1 MGVEEVQFGDDPYK
15 KVYYDTDH
23 KHDHAYWSTQYRDT
37 FTPTKENRRSHR
49 APKEQ
54 TAGKKT
60 RNFEGSDQWRG
71 MESRVNAQKEIYSS
85 TLSLNHSSRNDSYD
99 PFAKTSDVIG
109 SGSRPP
115 SRGNHFDRRPDSAP
129 QDSRIPNPYEREYE
143 EYHRS
148 AVSTPNIR
156 NAWNRNKSAVGEV
169 VFQTKVDRKGVPL
182 DKRSKKQRHRASS
195 EHRRR
200 SSSGRDAGDHF
211 VTTKDAFDNE
221 TVGTAIHHRMYGAE
235 PTHSLGFNIHG
246 KKKDDTTVSG
256 DAPAWFQLPGV
267 TVNKLSSLQ
276 LYNLLSWKAP
286 IPKKH
291 TAEGHLEIFGVE
303 GDQSKTYVNPDLQDH
318 SVPTMDNARPP
329 AERESSKENVPIISP
344 RPRPESPMER
354 LDTPP
359 ELYRSLQ
366 AEDSYESKLR
376 SSAPAPQEEPHHGYS
391 AYLQE
396 QQNMRPPSRGGSDY
410 SDARS
415 VASMASS
422 LRSKSSHGS
431 RQSYGSRGSYGSKGS
446 RQNHGGGGGS
456 FTMSNIES
464 MTPGQL
470 ADALKKASVIDEHKY
485 ESSRRPLSGRRGD
498 GSVRSGYTGRRSNLS
513 SEASFQSLSTM

>member
-1 MGVEEVQFGDDPYK
+1 MGVEEVQFGDDPHK
-15 KVYYDTDH
+15 VVYYDTDH
-23 KHDHAYWSTQYRDT
+23 KHDDAYWSTQYRDT
-37 FTPTKENRRSHR
+37 FTPTKENRRSQR
-49 APKEQ
+49 ASKEQ
-54 TAGKKT
+54 TAGKRT
-60 RNFEGSDQWRG
+60 RNFESSDKWRG

-85 TLSLNHSSRNDSYD
+85 TLSLNHSSRNESFD
-99 PFAKTSDVIG
+99 PFAKTSDVYG

-115 SRGNHFDRRPDSAP
+115 TRGNHLDRRPDSAP

-143 EYHRS
+143 DYQRS
-148 AVSTPNIR
+148 SVSTPNIR

-182 DKRSKKQRHRASS
+182 DKRSKRHRHRSSS

-200 SSSGRDAGDHF
+200 SSSNKDAGDHF

-221 TVGTAIHHRMYGAE
+221 TVGTAIHHKMYGAE
-235 PTHSLGFNIHG
+235 PMHSLGFNIHG

-303 GDQSKTYVNPDLQDH
+303 GDKNKQYVNPDLQDH
-318 SVPTMDNARPP
+318 SIPTMDNVKPP
-329 AERESSKENVPIISP
+329 ERESSKENVPFS
-344 RPRPESPMER
+344 PRPESPMER
-354 LDTPP
+354 LDTSP
-359 ELYRSLQ
+359 ELYKSLQ
-366 AEDSYESKLR
+366 AEDSYDSKLR
-376 SSAPAPQEEPHHGYS
+376 SSAPAMREEPNHSYS

-410 SDARS
+410 SDTRS

-422 LRSKSSHGS
+422 LRSKNSHGS

-446 RQNHGGGGGS
+446 RQNHGGGSGS

-464 MTPGQL
+464 MTPAQL

-485 ESSRRPLSGRRGD
+485 ESSREYSGRRPLSGRRGD
-498 GSVRSGYTGRRSNLS
+498 GSVISGYTGRRSG